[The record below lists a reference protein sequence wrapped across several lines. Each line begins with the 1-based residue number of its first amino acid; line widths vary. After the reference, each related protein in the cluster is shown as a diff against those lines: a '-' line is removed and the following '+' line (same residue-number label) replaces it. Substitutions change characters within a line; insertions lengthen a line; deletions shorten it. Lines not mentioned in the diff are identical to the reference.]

1 METKEKFIHRDL
13 SWLEFNRRVLEEAA
27 DERNPLL
34 ERIKFLAI
42 FTSNLDEFFMVRM
55 SGAKKLLAS
64 GYNKRD
70 QFGFYPQ
77 ELFAEIKTRTDD
89 LVEKF
94 YEIYEGS
101 IRDALEGEKIFIKKP
116 EDLNPEQKK
125 YVQRF
130 FDTTL
135 YPIITPMA
143 VDGGHPFPVLAFTHH
158 CFCGQYYPFGK
169 NHLAIIPIPKSV
181 PRLLKVPA
189 EGDESVYVLTD
200 YLIKEN
206 LEQFFKG
213 YKIQDASLVQ
223 GLARQ

>member
-1 METKEKFIHRDL
+1 MDTKDKFIHRDL

-55 SGAKKLLAS
+55 SGVKKLLAT

-77 ELFAEIKTRTDD
+77 ELFAEIKSRTDA

-94 YEIYEGS
+94 YEIYRGKV
-101 IRDALEGEKIFIKKP
+101 RDALEIEKIFIKKP
-116 EDLNPEQKK
+116 EELNPDQKK
-125 YVQRF
+125 YVKRY

-135 YPIITPMA
+135 YPI
-143 VDGGHPFPVLAFTHH
+143 
-158 CFCGQYYPFGK
+158 
-169 NHLAIIPIPKSV
+169 
-181 PRLLKVPA
+181 
-189 EGDESVYVLTD
+189 
-200 YLIKEN
+200 
-206 LEQFFKG
+206 
-213 YKIQDASLVQ
+213 
-223 GLARQ
+223 

>member
-27 DERNPLL
+27 DEHNPLL

-77 ELFAEIKTRTDD
+77 ELFAAIKTRTDE
-89 LVEKF
+89 LVNRF

-101 IRDALEGEKIFIKKP
+101 IKDALEAEKIFIKKTK
-116 EDLNPEQKK
+116 ELTLDQKK
-125 YVQRF
+125 Y
-130 FDTTL
+130 
-135 YPIITPMA
+135 
-143 VDGGHPFPVLAFTHH
+143 
-158 CFCGQYYPFGK
+158 
-169 NHLAIIPIPKSV
+169 
-181 PRLLKVPA
+181 
-189 EGDESVYVLTD
+189 
-200 YLIKEN
+200 
-206 LEQFFKG
+206 
-213 YKIQDASLVQ
+213 
-223 GLARQ
+223 